1 MVTVLAGVTA
11 AARVLLVLV
20 LQVPALP
27 HLVAVLADQL
37 VAVVLVVQADVH
49 LPCLVTRVGMLLPK
63 PAPHGVGLR
72 GRGQGGAEGRARVVS
87 VAEVLVAG
95 AHSLVIVTVGL
106 VTYDQDMYVALSL
119 PGFDFANVNSN
130 SLTVISLVTEDCVL
144 VADVLLGEFPVLV
157 RRVKAAE
164 PSVIVIS
171 VIQSHAESLIPV
183 TRLVGQV
190 GPRVQAVLPV
200 PVYIDVQGVPHKI
213 ILCLPC

>member
-1 MVTVLAGVTA
+1 MLAGVA
-11 AARVLLVLV
+11 AAASVLLVLV

-63 PAPHGVGLR
+63 PASHGVGLR
-72 GRGQGGAEGRARVVS
+72 GGGQGGAKGGARVVS

-157 RRVKAAE
+157 RGVKAAE
-164 PSVIVIS
+164 PSVVVIS
-171 VIQSHAESLIPV
+171 VIQSHAQCLVPV

-200 PVYIDVQGVPHKI
+200 PVYI
-213 ILCLPC
+213 